1 MGRLRENFDLGSVLV
16 VARELVGVVVAVVAL
31 ENV

>member
-1 MGRLRENFDLGSVLV
+1 MGRLRENFDLGLVLV
-16 VARELVGVVVAVVAL
+16 VARELVGVVVAVVVL